1 MSRLRELTYQEMDAD
16 QRDIHDRLIS
26 GPRGRI
32 AGPYIAWMHNAKLA
46 DVAEKYGRFVRYET
60 SLPPRLSELAILIVG
75 RHWNA
80 QVEWWAHHPL
90 ALKAGLD
97 PAIADAIAHRT
108 PPHFANADEELV
120 YDITMELIETKKL
133 ADTTYQRALKMFGE
147 KTLIELIAILGN
159 YFAVALVLNAFEIMP
174 PDGSRPMPD

>member
-1 MSRLRELTYQEMDAD
+1 MSRLRELKYEEMDAD
-16 QRDIHDRLIS
+16 QRAIHDRLIS

-32 AGPYIAWMHNAKLA
+32 AGPYIAWLRNAKLA
-46 DVAEKYGRFVRYET
+46 DVAEQYGRFVRYET
-60 SLPPRLSELAILIVG
+60 SLPARLSEMAILIVG

-97 PAIADAIAHRT
+97 PTIADAIAQRKR
-108 PPHFANADEELV
+108 PDFRNADEETV
-120 YDITMELIETKKL
+120 YDVTMELIETKKL
-133 ADTTYQRALKMFGE
+133 SDPTYRRALDMFGE
-147 KTLIELIAILGN
+147 KALIELIAILGN
-159 YFAVALVLNAFEIMP
+159 YFAVALVLNTFEIMP

>member
-1 MSRLRELTYQEMDAD
+1 MSRLRELTYEEMDAD
-16 QRDIHDRLIS
+16 QRAMHDRLIS

-32 AGPYIAWMHNAKLA
+32 AGPYVAWLRNAKLA
-46 DVAEKYGRFVRYET
+46 DVAERYGRFVRYET
-60 SLPPRLSELAILIVG
+60 SLPARLSEMAILIVG

-90 ALKAGLD
+90 ALKAGLA
-97 PAIADAIAHRT
+97 PQIADAIARRER
-108 PPHFANADEELV
+108 PDFKAADEECV
-120 YDITMELIETKKL
+120 YDVTMELIETKKL
-133 ADTTYQRALKMFGE
+133 SDGTYRRALDMFGE

-159 YFAVALVLNAFEIMP
+159 YFAVALVLNTFEIMP

>member
-1 MSRLRELTYQEMDAD
+1 MSRLNELKYEEMDAD
-16 QRDIHDRLIS
+16 QRAIHDRLIS

-32 AGPYIAWMHNAKLA
+32 AGPYIAWLRNAKLA
-46 DVAEKYGRFVRYET
+46 DVAEQYGRFVRYET
-60 SLPPRLSELAILIVG
+60 SLPARLSEMAILIVG

-97 PAIADAIAHRT
+97 PAIADAIAQRKR
-108 PPHFANADEELV
+108 PEFRNADEETV
-120 YDITMELIETKKL
+120 YDVTMELIETRKL
-133 ADTTYQRALKMFGE
+133 SDPTYRRALYMFGE